1 MHIHGDV
8 EVTRQL
14 ISLLVT
20 LYDEADNVD
29 VLLAA
34 LEQVAR
40 GLDVDV
46 EVVAVN
52 DGSRDGTLAALQAYR
67 PTAFSLVVV
76 DLSRNF
82 GKEAALT
89 AGLSYV
95 QGDAVIPLD
104 ADLQDPPELIP
115 DLIAHW
121 RAGFEVVLARRSDRS
136 ADGFLK
142 RTSAHSFY
150 RVINGLSDVAI
161 PEDVG
166 DFRLMDRAVVEVLR
180 GLPESRRFMKGLF
193 AWAGFR
199 TTVVDYVRP
208 ARAAGESKFNGWR
221 LWNLA
226 LEGVTS
232 FSTFPLRVWTYVG
245 FVIAAL
251 SFLYGTFIVLRT
263 LIWGVD
269 VPGYASLLVV
279 VLFLGGVQLIGL
291 GIMGEY
297 LGRSYMEA
305 KRRPPFVVRAVTRDG
320 ERVALTAPMRT
331 GSDYAVHASVHG
343 PRGPVRGH

>member
-1 MHIHGDV
+1 LQPAKTYETHSPRNV

-20 LYDEADNVD
+20 LYDEAENVAA
-29 VLLAA
+29 LLAS
-34 LEQVAR
+34 LERVAE
-40 GLDVDV
+40 GLDFDV

-52 DGSRDGTLAALQAYR
+52 DGSRDATLAALQAYR
-67 PTAFSLVVV
+67 PSAFSLVVV

-89 AGLSYV
+89 AGLAYV
-95 QGDAVIPLD
+95 RGEAVIPLD

-115 DLIAHW
+115 QLLAQW
-121 RAGFEVVLARRSDRS
+121 QGGFEVVLARRSDRS
-136 ADGFLK
+136 SDGFMK

-150 RVINGLSDVAI
+150 KVINGLSDVAI

-180 GLPESRRFMKGLF
+180 ELPESRRFMKGLL

-208 ARAAGESKFNGWR
+208 PRAAGESKFNGWR

-245 FVIAAL
+245 FAIAAL
-251 SFLYGTFIVLRT
+251 SFLYGTVIVLRT
-263 LIWGVD
+263 LIAGVD

-279 VLFLGGVQLIGL
+279 ILFLGGVQLIGL

-297 LGRSYMEA
+297 LGRSYLEA
-305 KRRPPFVVRAVTRDG
+305 KRRPPFVVRAVMRNG

-331 GSDYAVHASVHG
+331 GIGDAIDG
-343 PRGPVRGH
+343 R